1 MPVFSVQPHF
11 DHIEILTDE
20 GLYRLAEAAVCGGSA
35 KIRITGGEPL
45 MRKGVV
51 DFCTMLSA
59 LPSTHERPLP
69 EKAMIRR
76 QVWCQLIR
84 VA

>member
-1 MPVFSVQPHF
+1 
-11 DHIEILTDE
+11 
-20 GLYRLAEAAVCGGSA
+20 
-35 KIRITGGEPL
+35 

-51 DFCTMLSA
+51 DFCTMLGA